1 MKIQEYRKERQFT
14 FTPEPHGSGFC
25 RSKAIIIPKIL
36 RSQRIA
42 SPNCAYVCAYIAPEL
57 THLAVA
63 LAHTIRSNAAPSQP

>member
-36 RSQRIA
+36 RSAQNRLA
-42 SPNCAYVCAYIAPEL
+42 EL
-57 THLAVA
+57 CLR
-63 LAHTIRSNAAPSQP
+63 LCLYRS